1 MKKIFGIFILAAAL
15 VSAISCDQMANQQE
29 GPTIVFNE
37 GAVGLIDQEFGMYY
51 GDKRNDDTAVYN
63 VVLSDAVCFR
73 DGYGVPYLDSEGDM
87 LVLEFNAELPQEG
100 APVALPTGVY
110 TIGGEESG
118 TKYINLENSFVKRME
133 GTTQYQYTLVSGTI
147 SVEVNTDGY
156 DIMTNDLVI
165 SKGGENFDV
174 IYSYNGD
181 IKFDEWTK
189 IAAALQYVSDDV
201 VDMPFTEITAEYYGN
216 LFGYGTGNYV
226 VTLSTDGWSDK
237 NSNAPGVSLVCN
249 MFGKLLGNDTDNI
262 KLQEGTYTVYPSF
275 NSDEFSMLL
284 GVDNG
289 GSPFGTYVLQIDAKG
304 AQAME
309 YINQGTVDAH
319 YSERNGREV
328 CTLDY
333 DLKTMAGRTIKGKW
347 VGELPFANYAETDS
361 RLVLSNLTHDV
372 ECDMSRIERGRMSC
386 IDTLETTA
394 IPPVE
399 IAEAWQLWLEPRG
412 WNDEEKKLPWD
423 ERLEAWNPNGDV
435 MVLEFVVP
443 SGTYGDIAPEI
454 NKEYIYQIQPNLS
467 MDDQL
472 YDLSVSQMGRPYDD
486 IFYEPFWADKYTY
499 MNKTGCDARRG
510 FTYDGGFDGNWYLHY
525 IEGTWQNMDI
535 NAPAVKGTVEVTR
548 TSEWTFITG
557 GREAQFKIV
566 WDLYDDTEQSNNI
579 TGEWSGPIVAKLTAD
594 IEIEE
599 KQ

>member
-15 VSAISCDQMANQQE
+15 ISAVSCDNITNQQE

-51 GDKRNDDTAVYN
+51 GDKRNNEIAVYN

-87 LVLEFNAELPQEG
+87 LVLEFNAELPEEG

-110 TIGGEESG
+110 TIGADEPG
-118 TKYINLENSFVKRME
+118 TKFINLENSFVKRME
-133 GTTQYQYTLVSGTI
+133 GTTQYQFTLVSGTI

-165 SKGGENFDV
+165 SKGGELYDV
-174 IYSYNGD
+174 IYSYNGS

-189 IAAALQYVSDDV
+189 IAATLQNVGDNI
-201 VDMPFTEITAEYYGN
+201 VDMPFTDVIAEYYGN

-226 VTLSTDGWSDK
+226 ITMSTDGWYEE
-237 NSNAPGVSLVCN
+237 NSNAPGVYLVFN
-249 MFGKLLGNDTDNI
+249 MFGVLLGNNTDNI
-262 KLQEGTYTVYPSF
+262 KLQEGTYTVYPTF
-275 NSDEFSMLL
+275 NSDEFSMLYGL
-284 GVDNG
+284 DNS
-289 GSPFGTYVLQIDAKG
+289 GSPFGTYVAQIDAKG
-304 AQAME
+304 NQSLE
-309 YINQGTVDAH
+309 YINQGTVEAS
-319 YSERNGREV
+319 YSERNGKEI
-328 CTLDY
+328 CTLVY
-333 DLKTMAGRTIKGKW
+333 ELKTVANRTIKGTW
-347 VGELPFANYAETDS
+347 IGELPFANYAENSS
-361 RLVLSNLTHDV
+361 RLVLSNLKHDV
-372 ECDMSRIERGRMSC
+372 ECDMSRVEKGRMTC
-386 IDTLETTA
+386 IDTLMTTTTPA
-394 IPPVE
+394 IE

-412 WNDEEKKLPWD
+412 WTEEEIKNYDWD
-423 ERLEAWNPNGDV
+423 ERFQVWNPNGDV

-454 NKEYIYQIQPNLS
+454 NKEYTYQIQPNLS
-467 MDDQL
+467 LEEQL

-486 IFYEPFWADKYTY
+486 IFYEPYWADKYTY
-499 MNKTGCDARRG
+499 MSEYNARRG
-510 FTYDGGFDGNWYLHY
+510 FTFAGGHDGNWYLHY
-525 IEGTWQNMDI
+525 EEGTKQAMDI
-535 NAPAVKGTVEVTR
+535 NAPAVKGTVTVTR
-548 TSEWTFITG
+548 TSDWKFVTG
-557 GREAQFKIV
+557 GRNAEFSLV

-579 TGEWSGPIVAKLTAD
+579 TGEWSGPIVANMTAD